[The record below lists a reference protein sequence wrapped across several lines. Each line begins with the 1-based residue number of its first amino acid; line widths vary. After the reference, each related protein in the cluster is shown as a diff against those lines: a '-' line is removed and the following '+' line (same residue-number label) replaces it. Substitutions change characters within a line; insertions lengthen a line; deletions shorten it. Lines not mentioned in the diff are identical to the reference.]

1 MYDMNQPEKIFIVDY
16 FIYNPVNPQRKI
28 YTFMLGAVSRK
39 AAEQATRELE
49 KGSKITIV
57 KIQSVCVNDIVHET
71 SGEEEYVS
79 GY

>member
-57 KIQSVCVNDIVHET
+57 KIQSVCVNDVVTMQSDEP
-71 SGEEEYVS
+71 EYATN
-79 GY
+79 Y